1 MGLFRKREAAG
12 DAAEADTRG
21 QRDQRGQRD
30 TREQQAHSP
39 YLDGRREWLER
50 YGSYIQRARQWRGT
64 ALAALALAGLSM
76 TGNVIQATQTKIVPY
91 IIEVDKLGKAAVSTR
106 ADEASA
112 PSMRLVQAEIAAC
125 IADWRTVTAD
135 VELQRKMI
143 RRLGYFF
150 AGSATGVLK
159 GWYERNNPYEI
170 AQSGRLVHVEVK
182 SLPLPVSRES
192 YRVEWLETTRSH
204 TGVTLDTQRYE
215 ATLTVRIVPPET
227 EEALLNNPA
236 GLYITNISAT
246 RLLQ

>member
-1 MGLFRKREAAG
+1 MGLFRKREAATDAG
-12 DAAEADTRG
+12 DAAETRAEPKEE
-21 QRDQRGQRD
+21 R
-30 TREQQAHSP
+30 HSP

-64 ALAALALAGLSM
+64 ALAALALAGISM

-112 PSMRLVQAEIAAC
+112 PSMRLIQAEIAAC

-150 AGSATGVLK
+150 AGSATGILK
-159 GWYERNNPYEI
+159 GWYERNNPYSI
-170 AQSGRLVHVEVK
+170 AQSGKLVHVEVK

-204 TGVTLDTQRYE
+204 TGVALDTQRYE

-227 EEALLNNPA
+227 EEALLNNPS
-236 GLYITNISAT
+236 GLHITNITAT